1 MCPERAGLISHL
13 CRLCGSVFGETFLDL
28 GAVPLANSLLK
39 PGAADCV
46 EPTYP
51 LRVRVCRDCLLVQL
65 ESSIAPEQLFSHYVY
80 FSSFSQHWLA
90 HCERYADMIRARLGL
105 TSASQVVEIGSN
117 DGYLLRFF
125 QQRGIPVLGIEPAA
139 NVAGA
144 AQAGGVP
151 TEVAF
156 FNAETANRLR
166 GRYPADLIVANNVFA
181 HAPDINSFVR
191 SLALLLK
198 PGGTI
203 TIEVP
208 YLVRMIED
216 CQFDTIYHEH
226 VFYFSLL
233 SVEAALSRSGLSVY
247 DVELL
252 PTHGGSIRIYAAHQ
266 SEGRPPFDEVIR
278 VRQNERKA
286 GLDRVE
292 TYRRFAD
299 AVAVA
304 KRNLAHFFSEAA
316 HSGKRIVGYSA
327 AAKGISLLNYVGV
340 EARSIDYVVDRSP
353 HKQGL
358 QLPGTHLPIYAPE
371 RVFETRPDYLLVLAW
386 NIREEIM
393 EQMNEIR
400 SWGGAFVIPVP
411 ELTVVP

>member
-1 MCPERAGLISHL
+1 MCPERDCLTSHS
-13 CRLCGSVFGETFLDL
+13 CRLCGSIFGETFLDL
-28 GAVPLANSLLK
+28 GVAPLANSLLK

-80 FSSFSQHWLA
+80 FSSISQHWLA
-90 HCERYADMIRARLGL
+90 HCERYADMIRGRLGL
-105 TSASQVVEIGSN
+105 TPDSQVVEIGSN

-125 QQRGIPVLGIEPAA
+125 RQRGIPILGIEPAA
-139 NVAGA
+139 NIA
-144 AQAGGVP
+144 AAAEASGVP

-156 FNAETANRLR
+156 FDADTAHRLR
-166 GRYPADLIVANNVFA
+166 DRYAADLIVANNVFA

-191 SLALLLK
+191 GLALMLK
-198 PGGTI
+198 PGGTV

-208 YLVRMIED
+208 YLARMIED

-233 SVEAALSRSGLSVY
+233 SVEAALSRYGLSVY
-247 DVELL
+247 DVDLL
-252 PTHGGSIRIYAAHQ
+252 PTHGGSVRIYAGHKSDGHIPAANV
-266 SEGRPPFDEVIR
+266 FR
-278 VRQNERKA
+278 VRQAEHSA
-286 GLDRVE
+286 GLDRIE
-292 TYRRFAD
+292 TYRRFSD

-304 KRNLAHFFSEAA
+304 KRSLAGFFSRAA
-316 HSGKRIVGYSA
+316 QGGKRIVGYSA

-340 EARSIDYVVDRSP
+340 EAQSVDYVVDRSP

-358 QLPGTHLPIYAPE
+358 ALPGTHLRIYAPE

-386 NIREEIM
+386 NLREEVM
-393 EQMNEIR
+393 EQMKEIR

-411 ELTVVP
+411 ELTIVP